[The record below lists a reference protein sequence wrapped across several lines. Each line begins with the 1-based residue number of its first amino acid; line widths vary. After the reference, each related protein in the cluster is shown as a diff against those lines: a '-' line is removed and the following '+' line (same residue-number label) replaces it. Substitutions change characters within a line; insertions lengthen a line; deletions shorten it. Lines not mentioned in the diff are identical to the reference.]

1 MFAHFSKK
9 RTRSWENI
17 LETLVRSLG
26 SHIQH
31 VILVERI
38 EYDEHF
44 ATPSELLESFAR
56 FWRENW
62 SPVTIH
68 SATSVTDAI
77 ERAQKTAMG
86 GPILV
91 TGSLY
96 LVEAALEIVKNKS
109 I

>member
-1 MFAHFSKK
+1 VTS
-9 RTRSWENI
+9 
-17 LETLVRSLG
+17 VG
-26 SHIQH
+26 SRIQH

-44 ATPSELLESFAR
+44 ATPCELLGSFAR
-56 FWRENW
+56 FWRANW

-68 SATSVTDAI
+68 NEASVRDAI
-77 ERAQKTAMG
+77 EHAKRIAMG

-96 LVEAALEIVKNKS
+96 LVEAALEIVKQKH